1 VSGAERATGGAAAVA
16 PWTAIAIHRDD
27 NVAVALADLA
37 AGAQATVRR
46 EGEIVPVDVAE
57 PIPCG
62 HKLAL
67 AAIASGAVV
76 RKYGESIGVATA
88 AIAPG
93 AHVHVHNLTSLRARS
108 AAGDPR

>member
-1 VSGAERATGGAAAVA
+1 VSEPGAATGDAPDAA

-37 AGAQATVRR
+37 AGVQAAVRR
-46 EGEIVPVDVAE
+46 DGEIVPVAVVE

-67 AAIASGAVV
+67 AAIAPGAVL
-76 RKYGESIGVATA
+76 RKYGEPIGVATA
-88 AIAPG
+88 PIARG
-93 AHVHVHNLTSLRARS
+93 AHVHVHNLASLRVRS
-108 AAGDPR
+108 GT

>member
-1 VSGAERATGGAAAVA
+1 VSETAGATGGAAA

-27 NVAVALADLA
+27 NVAVALTDLA

-46 EGEIVPVDVAE
+46 EGGIVSVDVAE

-67 AAIASGAVV
+67 AAIAPGAVV

-93 AHVHVHNLTSLRARS
+93 AHVHVHNLASLRARS